1 MQSDQ
6 NSAGNGRPSAVE
18 RSSSGSELD
27 RLRAKCR
34 RQAQAIDALS
44 GAVTCLRRGARALKA
59 ENAELRADSARVH
72 RQRRA
77 GVRAN
82 GHVDGGERSEARL
95 ALDVQAPG
103 AARRVVA
110 DCLGDRVVSS
120 VFDNAQLLV
129 SELVTNSVR
138 HSGVPA
144 GAELIVSVDLTPG
157 MVRLDVED
165 PGSGGTIAPHCPD
178 SQAGGGFGL
187 NLVQALSE
195 RWGMER
201 VAEGG
206 TRVWAQLARAPLA
219 EPSCAED
226 RREAIA

>member
-6 NSAGNGRPSAVE
+6 NFSGNGRPSSVE
-18 RSSSGSELD
+18 PSESTSELD
-27 RLRAKCR
+27 GLRAECR
-34 RQAQAIDALS
+34 RQAKAIGALS
-44 GAVTCLRRGARALKA
+44 DAVGSLRRGAQALKA
-59 ENAELRADSARVH
+59 ENAELRADSDRARC
-72 RQRRA
+72 QRRA
-77 GVRAN
+77 GARAN
-82 GHVDGGERSEARL
+82 GHGAGGERVEARL

-103 AARRVVA
+103 AARVVVA
-110 DCLGDRVVSS
+110 DCLGDRVAAS
-120 VFDNAQLLV
+120 VFRDAQLLV

-144 GAELIVSVDLTPG
+144 GSEVIVSVDLTPG

-165 PGSGGTIAPHCPD
+165 PGHAGTVALRAPEAGSGG
-178 SQAGGGFGL
+178 GYGL

-206 TRVWAQLARAPLA
+206 TRVWAQLALAP
-219 EPSCAED
+219 
-226 RREAIA
+226 

>member
-6 NSAGNGRPSAVE
+6 NLSGNGRPSWVE
-18 RSSSGSELD
+18 PSESTSELD
-27 RLRAKCR
+27 GLRAECR
-34 RQAQAIDALS
+34 RQAKAIGALS
-44 GAVTCLRRGARALKA
+44 DAVGSLRRGAQALKA
-59 ENAELRADSARVH
+59 ENAELRADSDRVR

-77 GVRAN
+77 GARAN
-82 GHVDGGERSEARL
+82 GHGVAGEQVEARL

-103 AARRVVA
+103 AARVVVA
-110 DCLGDRVVSS
+110 DCLGDRVAAS
-120 VFDNAQLLV
+120 VFRDAQLLV

-144 GAELIVSVDLTPG
+144 GSEVIVSVDLTPG

-165 PGSGGTIAPHCPD
+165 PGHAGTVALRAPEAGSGG
-178 SQAGGGFGL
+178 GYGL

-206 TRVWAQLARAPLA
+206 TRVWAQLALAP
-219 EPSCAED
+219 
-226 RREAIA
+226 

>member
-6 NSAGNGRPSAVE
+6 NFSGNGRPSSVE
-18 RSSSGSELD
+18 PSESTSELD
-27 RLRAKCR
+27 GLRAECR
-34 RQAQAIDALS
+34 RQAKAIGALS
-44 GAVTCLRRGARALKA
+44 DAVGSLRRGAQALKA
-59 ENAELRADSARVH
+59 ENAELRADSDRVR

-77 GVRAN
+77 GARAN
-82 GHVDGGERSEARL
+82 GHGAGGERVEARL

-103 AARRVVA
+103 AARVVVA
-110 DCLGDRVVSS
+110 DCLGDRVAAS
-120 VFDNAQLLV
+120 VFRDAQLLV

-144 GAELIVSVDLTPG
+144 GSEVIVSVDLTPG

-165 PGSGGTIAPHCPD
+165 PGHAGTVALRAPEAGSGG
-178 SQAGGGFGL
+178 GYGL

-206 TRVWAQLARAPLA
+206 TRVWAQLALAP
-219 EPSCAED
+219 
-226 RREAIA
+226 

>member
-6 NSAGNGRPSAVE
+6 NLSGNGRPSSVE
-18 RSSSGSELD
+18 PSESTSELD
-27 RLRAKCR
+27 GLRAECR
-34 RQAQAIDALS
+34 RQAKAIGALS
-44 GAVTCLRRGARALKA
+44 DAVGSLRRGAQALKA
-59 ENAELRADSARVH
+59 ENAELRADSDRAR

-77 GVRAN
+77 GARAN
-82 GHVDGGERSEARL
+82 GHGAGGERVEARL

-103 AARRVVA
+103 AARVVVA
-110 DCLGDRVVSS
+110 NCLGDRVAAS
-120 VFDNAQLLV
+120 VFRDAQLLV
-129 SELVTNSVR
+129 SELVTNSVC

-144 GAELIVSVDLTPG
+144 GSEVIVSVDLTPG

-165 PGSGGTIAPHCPD
+165 PGHAGTVALRAPEAGSGG
-178 SQAGGGFGL
+178 GYGL

-206 TRVWAQLARAPLA
+206 TRVWAQLALAP
-219 EPSCAED
+219 
-226 RREAIA
+226 

>member
-6 NSAGNGRPSAVE
+6 NVSGNGRPSSVE
-18 RSSSGSELD
+18 ASESTSELD
-27 RLRAKCR
+27 GLRAECR
-34 RQAQAIDALS
+34 RQAKAIGALS
-44 GAVTCLRRGARALKA
+44 DAVGSLRRGAQALKA
-59 ENAELRADSARVH
+59 ENAELRADADRVR

-77 GVRAN
+77 GARAS
-82 GHVDGGERSEARL
+82 GHVVGGERVEARL

-103 AARRVVA
+103 AARVVVA
-110 DCLGDRVVSS
+110 DCLGDRVAAS
-120 VFDNAQLLV
+120 VFRDAQLLV

-144 GAELIVSVDLTPG
+144 GSDVIVSVNLTPG

-165 PGSGGTIAPHCPD
+165 PGHVGTVALRAPD
-178 SQAGGGFGL
+178 AGTGGGYGL

-206 TRVWAQLARAPLA
+206 TRVWAQLALA
-219 EPSCAED
+219 
-226 RREAIA
+226 R

>member
-6 NSAGNGRPSAVE
+6 HFSGNGRPSSVE
-18 RSSSGSELD
+18 PSESTSELD
-27 RLRAKCR
+27 GLRAECR
-34 RQAQAIDALS
+34 RQAKAIGALS
-44 GAVTCLRRGARALKA
+44 DAVGSLRRGAQALKA
-59 ENAELRADSARVH
+59 ENAELRADSDRVR

-77 GVRAN
+77 GARAN
-82 GHVDGGERSEARL
+82 GHGVGGDRVEARL

-103 AARRVVA
+103 AARVVVA
-110 DCLGDRVVSS
+110 DCLGDRVAAS
-120 VFDNAQLLV
+120 VFRDAQLLV

-144 GAELIVSVDLTPG
+144 GSEVIVSVDLTPG

-165 PGSGGTIAPHCPD
+165 PGHAGTVALRVPEAGSGG
-178 SQAGGGFGL
+178 GYGL

-206 TRVWAQLARAPLA
+206 TRVWAQLALAP
-219 EPSCAED
+219 
-226 RREAIA
+226 

>member
-6 NSAGNGRPSAVE
+6 NSAGNGRPSAVQ
-18 RSSSGSELD
+18 RFNSGSELD

-44 GAVTCLRRGARALKA
+44 DAVNGLRRGARALKA
-59 ENAELRADSARVH
+59 ENADLRADSARVH

-82 GHVDGGERSEARL
+82 GHVDGGERIEARL
-95 ALDVQAPG
+95 ALDVRAPG

-138 HSGVPA
+138 HSGMP
-144 GAELIVSVDLTPG
+144 GAELIVSVDLMPG

-165 PGSGGTIAPHCPD
+165 PGRGGTVAPHRPD

-206 TRVWAQLARAPLA
+206 TRVWAQLARAPLT

>member
-6 NSAGNGRPSAVE
+6 NFSGNGRPSSVE
-18 RSSSGSELD
+18 PSESTSELD
-27 RLRAKCR
+27 GLRAECR
-34 RQAQAIDALS
+34 RQAKAIGALS
-44 GAVTCLRRGARALKA
+44 DAVGSLRRGALALKA
-59 ENAELRADSARVH
+59 ENAELRADSDRVR

-77 GVRAN
+77 GARAN
-82 GHVDGGERSEARL
+82 GHVVGGERVEARL
-95 ALDVQAPG
+95 ALDAQAPG
-103 AARRVVA
+103 AARVVVA
-110 DCLGDRVVSS
+110 DCLGDRVAAS
-120 VFDNAQLLV
+120 VFRDAQLLV

-144 GAELIVSVDLTPG
+144 GSEVIVSVDLTPG

-165 PGSGGTIAPHCPD
+165 PGHAGTVALRAPEAGSGG
-178 SQAGGGFGL
+178 GYGL

-206 TRVWAQLARAPLA
+206 TRVWAQLELAP
-219 EPSCAED
+219 
-226 RREAIA
+226 